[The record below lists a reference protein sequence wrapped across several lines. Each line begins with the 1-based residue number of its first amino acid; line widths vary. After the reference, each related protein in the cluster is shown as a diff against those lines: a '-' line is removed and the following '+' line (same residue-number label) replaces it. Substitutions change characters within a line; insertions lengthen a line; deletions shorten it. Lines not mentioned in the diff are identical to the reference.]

1 MTSPHFLGKIG
12 NNGYC
17 ERSEQQMMIKRKMEE
32 CIMRKRKMVTC
43 LTVLALV
50 AVLAGIFC
58 YISYVNNSS
67 SEKRGTLVR
76 AFTQKVDECC
86 I

>member
-1 MTSPHFLGKIG
+1 MVIVNSK
-12 NNGYC
+12 
-17 ERSEQQMMIKRKMEE
+17 RMMIKRKMEG

-50 AVLAGIFC
+50 AVLAGIFY

>member
-1 MTSPHFLGKIG
+1 MVTVNRVNSK
-12 NNGYC
+12 
-17 ERSEQQMMIKRKMEE
+17 RMMIKRKMEG

-50 AVLAGIFC
+50 AVLAGIFY

>member
-1 MTSPHFLGKIG
+1 MVIV
-12 NNGYC
+12 NGVNSK
-17 ERSEQQMMIKRKMEE
+17 RMMIKRKMEG

-50 AVLAGIFC
+50 AVLAEIFY

>member
-1 MTSPHFLGKIG
+1 MVIVNRVNSK
-12 NNGYC
+12 
-17 ERSEQQMMIKRKMEE
+17 RMMIKRKMEG

-50 AVLAGIFC
+50 AVLAGIFY

-76 AFTQKVDECC
+76 AFMQKVDECC

>member
-1 MTSPHFLGKIG
+1 MVIVNRVNSK
-12 NNGYC
+12 
-17 ERSEQQMMIKRKMEE
+17 RMMIKRKMEG

-50 AVLAGIFC
+50 AVLAGIFY

-76 AFTQKVDECC
+76 AFTQKVD
-86 I
+86 

>member
-1 MTSPHFLGKIG
+1 MVIVNRVNSKRMMT
-12 NNGYC
+12 
-17 ERSEQQMMIKRKMEE
+17 KRKMEG

-50 AVLAGIFC
+50 AVLAGIFY

>member
-1 MTSPHFLGKIG
+1 MVIVNRVNSK
-12 NNGYC
+12 
-17 ERSEQQMMIKRKMEE
+17 RMMIKRKMEGW
-32 CIMRKRKMVTC
+32 IMRKRKMVTC

-50 AVLAGIFC
+50 AVLAGIFY

>member
-1 MTSPHFLGKIG
+1 MVIVNRVNSK
-12 NNGYC
+12 
-17 ERSEQQMMIKRKMEE
+17 RMMIKRKMEG

-50 AVLAGIFC
+50 AVLAGIFY

>member
-1 MTSPHFLGKIG
+1 
-12 NNGYC
+12 
-17 ERSEQQMMIKRKMEE
+17 
-32 CIMRKRKMVTC
+32 MRKRKMVTF

-50 AVLAGIFC
+50 AVLAGIFY

>member
-1 MTSPHFLGKIG
+1 MVIV
-12 NNGYC
+12 NGVNSK
-17 ERSEQQMMIKRKMEE
+17 RMMIKRKMEG

-50 AVLAGIFC
+50 AVLAGIFY

-76 AFTQKVDECC
+76 AFTQKVDECS

>member
-1 MTSPHFLGKIG
+1 MVIVNRVNSK
-12 NNGYC
+12 
-17 ERSEQQMMIKRKMEE
+17 RMMIKRKMEG

-50 AVLAGIFC
+50 AVLAGIFY
-58 YISYVNNSS
+58 YISYINNSS

>member
-1 MTSPHFLGKIG
+1 
-12 NNGYC
+12 
-17 ERSEQQMMIKRKMEE
+17 MMIKRKMEG

-50 AVLAGIFC
+50 AVLAGIFY

>member
-1 MTSPHFLGKIG
+1 MVIVNRVNSK
-12 NNGYC
+12 
-17 ERSEQQMMIKRKMEE
+17 RMMIKRKMEGS
-32 CIMRKRKMVTC
+32 IMRKRKMVTC

-50 AVLAGIFC
+50 AVLAGIFY

>member
-1 MTSPHFLGKIG
+1 MVIV
-12 NNGYC
+12 NGVNSK
-17 ERSEQQMMIKRKMEE
+17 RMMIKRKMEG

-50 AVLAGIFC
+50 AVLAGIFY

>member
-1 MTSPHFLGKIG
+1 MVIVNRVNSKL
-12 NNGYC
+12 
-17 ERSEQQMMIKRKMEE
+17 MMIKRKMEG

-50 AVLAGIFC
+50 AVLAGIFY

>member
-1 MTSPHFLGKIG
+1 MVIV
-12 NNGYC
+12 NGVNSK
-17 ERSEQQMMIKRKMEE
+17 RMIIKRKMEG

-50 AVLAGIFC
+50 AVLAGIFY